1 MPNEETRNRIE
12 RLVSSDRVVLF
23 MKGTP
28 QMPQCGFSAATV
40 GILDSLLPAYTAFNV
55 LEDQSLREGVKSY
68 SSWPTIPQ
76 LYIDREF
83 VGGCDIVKQ
92 MYRTGGLHE
101 ALGMPAPD
109 RRPPEITLSDRAA
122 ELIRNSV
129 EGHPDTHVHLGIDS
143 RWQHRFNLGPAEG
156 HEIRSSANGVEI
168 LMDPDT
174 AQRAAGLELD
184 VEETFQGYAF
194 RVTNPNEP
202 PPVGELS
209 AIELKQRL
217 DVSEDLLLFD
227 VRPPS
232 ERARARIAQA
242 RVLDDEAV
250 AHIGSLPKDSEL
262 VFHCHGGGRSRTA
275 AEHFRLQ
282 GYTRVYSLRGGID
295 AWSEQVDPGVPRY

>member
-1 MPNEETRNRIE
+1 MPNEETRSRIE

-109 RRPPEITLSDRAA
+109 RRPPEITLSNRAA

-129 EGHPDTHVHLGIDS
+129 EGHPDTHVHLRIDS

-156 HEIRSSANGVEI
+156 HEIRSSADGVEI

-174 AQRAAGLELD
+174 AQRASGLELD

-194 RVTNPNEP
+194 RVANPNEP

-209 AIELKQRL
+209 ALELKQRL
-217 DVSEDLLLFD
+217 ELSGDLLLFD

-232 ERARARIAQA
+232 ERERARIAQA
-242 RVLDDEAV
+242 RVLDDEAI
-250 AHIGSLPKDSEL
+250 AHIRSLPKDSEL
-262 VFHCHGGGRSRTA
+262 VFHCHGGERSRTA

-282 GYTRVYSLRGGID
+282 GYTRVYSLRGGIN